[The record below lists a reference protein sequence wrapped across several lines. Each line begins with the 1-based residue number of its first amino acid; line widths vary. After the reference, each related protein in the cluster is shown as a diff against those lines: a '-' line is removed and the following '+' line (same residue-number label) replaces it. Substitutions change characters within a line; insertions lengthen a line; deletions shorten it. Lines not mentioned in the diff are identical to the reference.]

1 MGYAI
6 ESIRNGGKQ
15 TGVVNVAM
23 ASGINQS
30 KAASAIG
37 SFNTALCNAA
47 LANHGSLLI
56 ASHAADV

>member
-1 MGYAI
+1 MSNAVKPI
-6 ESIRNGGKQ
+6 SNGGKQ
-15 TGVVNVAM
+15 TGVVDVAM
-23 ASGINQS
+23 APGINQS